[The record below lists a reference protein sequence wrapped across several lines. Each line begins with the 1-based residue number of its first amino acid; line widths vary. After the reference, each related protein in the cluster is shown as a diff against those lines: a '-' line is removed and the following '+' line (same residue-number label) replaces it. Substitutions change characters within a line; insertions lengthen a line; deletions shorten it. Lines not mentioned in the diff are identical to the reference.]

1 VWTRGNWSPCTSST
15 RLEAHRL
22 FRKLASFEEAKR
34 IIEQNFSPKP
44 VGVERVS
51 ISEAYGRVLAEDIV
65 ATMDVPPFN
74 RSTVDGYAVKASDT
88 FGAEEDQPIT
98 LRLCGQ
104 VAVGEYPGVIV
115 EGGTA
120 AEIVTGAP
128 LPKGADAVVMME
140 HTNRR
145 NDTIFVHRPVSRGEN
160 VMKAG
165 SDIPKGQAV
174 LQAGQRLA
182 SKRIGVLA
190 ALGLAKVKVYSQPR
204 VAVISTGEEIVE
216 PGKTLPPGKIY
227 DINAP
232 TLSAAVLECGG
243 KPINLGIV
251 PDEKDQLKSAL
262 ERALNMADVVITS
275 GGVSVGPRDLLPL
288 VLDELGE
295 PGVLFSGVATKPGKP
310 LTFALVNGKP
320 VFSLPGHPTSSLLTF
335 HLFVRPILCSMAG
348 KREHTTPTLRAVTT
362 SKIFPARGRRTFVM
376 VSLTRD
382 ESGRMLASPVP
393 LGLSGAITTLVKAE
407 GFIQIPENQQFID
420 EGSEVTVHLFEKK
433 FDSVLDRS
441 Q

>member
-1 VWTRGNWSPCTSST
+1 
-15 RLEAHRL
+15 L
-22 FRKLASFEEAKR
+22 FRKLISFEEAKK
-34 IIEQNFSPKP
+34 IIEKNFSPKP

-51 ISEAYGRVLAEDIV
+51 LSEAYGRALVEDIV

-74 RSTVDGYAVKASDT
+74 RSTVDGYAVKTSDT

-104 VAVGEYPGVIV
+104 VAVGEYPRVIV

-145 NDTIFVHRPVSRGEN
+145 DDTIFVHRPASRGEN

-165 SDIPKGQAV
+165 SDISKGQTV
-174 LQAGQRLA
+174 LQGGQRLA
-182 SKRIGVLA
+182 SKHIGVLA
-190 ALGLAKVKVYSQPR
+190 ALGLTEVKVYGQPR

-216 PGKTLPPGKIY
+216 PGKPLPPGRIY

-251 PDEKDQLKSAL
+251 PDERDQLQSAL
-262 ERALNMADVVITS
+262 GRALNVADVVLTS
-275 GGVSVGPRDLLPL
+275 GGVSVGPRDLLPQ
-288 VLDELGE
+288 VLNELGE
-295 PGVLFSGVATKPGKP
+295 PGVLFSGVAIRPGKP
-310 LTFALVNGKP
+310 LTFAVVNGKP
-320 VFSLPGHPTSSLLTF
+320 VFSLPGHPASSLLTF
-335 HLFVRPILCSMAG
+335 HLFVQPVLCSMAG
-348 KREHTTPTLRAVTT
+348 KREPVTPTLRAITA
-362 SKIFPARGRRTFVM
+362 SKLFPARGRRTFVM
-376 VSLTRD
+376 VNLTRD
-382 ESGRMLASPVP
+382 EAGRLLASPVP
-393 LGLSGAITTLVKAE
+393 LGLSGAITTLAKAD

-420 EGSEVTVHLFEKK
+420 EGSEVTVHLFEENLL
-433 FDSVLDRS
+433 FLSPRFGY
-441 Q
+441 